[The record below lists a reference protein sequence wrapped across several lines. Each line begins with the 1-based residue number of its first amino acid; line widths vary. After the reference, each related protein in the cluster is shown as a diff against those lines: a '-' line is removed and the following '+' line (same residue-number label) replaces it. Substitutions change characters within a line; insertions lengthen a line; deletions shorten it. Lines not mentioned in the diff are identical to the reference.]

1 MLNSQLKIALYVRY
15 LTDQYCHGDSPQLQ
29 ALADLLHKS
38 GIETE
43 EVTDHLSDRHY
54 DFLFSIGGDG
64 TLLSSVHLIGS
75 RNIPVLGI
83 NFGHLGFLTTAGR
96 DDLGTLVSD
105 LLSGRYTVEPRTLLH
120 IETVNCETVNCE
132 KVNSELTIQTG
143 GNRPNS
149 QLKNTGNRPQVT
161 GHRSQITK
169 NQQPPSDHRS
179 QITDHRLK
187 DTALNEVTLHRLDDG
202 TLLHTDLYV
211 DDDFVATYSG
221 DGLIVATPTGSTA
234 YSLSCGGPILTPNS
248 GCFVITPI
256 GAHNLTLRPIIVP
269 DSAKLR
275 LVTHQ
280 ERASEPT
287 HFNLS
292 MDSRRL
298 HLPCGTQ
305 INLSR
310 ETFTL
315 SLVRLHGQS
324 FFSAIHQKLGWNFK

>member
-143 GNRPNS
+143 GNRP
-149 QLKNTGNRPQVT
+149 QVT
-161 GHRSQITK
+161 DHRSQITK
-169 NQQPPSDHRS
+169 TSNRPNS
-179 QITDHRLK
+179 QFSILNSQLK

-310 ETFTL
+310 ETFTV

-324 FFSAIHQKLGWNFK
+324 FFSAIHQKLGWNFQ